1 MTTRPT
7 ERSLGERLAALSVPP
22 PPSDL
27 AARLTAEIPDGL
39 RAPEWT
45 RPRPPKNAWPLVF
58 PRLGVAASLAVHAA
72 VLGVALLGG
81 WLLRGAVNPRASM
94 PAFDAAAAPGYVNA
108 RAVPLSDPALEAHRA
123 GFARDMATTDVELER
138 IERLVAAFDG
148 LDAVPAADGYA
159 LVAEGAP
166 SPFDDGGATRI
177 MRLGARGPQGA
188 NAQLQVEWDPER
200 VERYRL
206 FGYEELVLGRDPYSA
221 SNAPPP
227 GGGVS
232 ALYELELQRTLGDGR
247 IATLRARFRRSG
259 DTVVRSREVKV
270 SDFVPRWEDAPR
282 SLQLATIAA
291 RYVERAKAGAAD
303 GAADAPSDAR
313 LVRAAQRVADAWP
326 GDEAAGTLARRVRAS
341 LGGPLDG
348 RGDDPA
354 TGSVAVK
361 LAEATEPEALTRV
374 APEYPAALRGTG
386 RAGTVLLA
394 VTVDETGR
402 IDAIDV
408 VRSVPGLDQAAIAA
422 VRRWTFRPAEYEGQ
436 RVRGSVTVGIE
447 FSAPVR

>member
-1 MTTRPT
+1 MTTRPKD
-7 ERSLGERLAALSVPP
+7 RSLGERLAALPVPP

-27 AARLTAEIPDGL
+27 AARLCAEIPEGL
-39 RAPEWT
+39 SAPEWT
-45 RPRPPKNAWPLVF
+45 RPRPPRSAWPLVF

-72 VLGVALLGG
+72 VLGIALLGG
-81 WLLRGAVNPRASM
+81 WLLRGAVNPRANM

-108 RAVPLSDPALEAHRA
+108 RAVPLSDPALEAHQA

-138 IERLVAAFDG
+138 IERLVAAFDAI
-148 LDAVPAADGYA
+148 DAAPAADGYA

-166 SPFDDGGATRI
+166 SPFDEGGAARI
-177 MRLGARGPQGA
+177 MRLGARGPRGA
-188 NAQLQVEWDPER
+188 NAQLQVEWDPQH

-206 FGYEELVLGRDPYSA
+206 FGYEELVLGRDPYNA
-221 SNAPPP
+221 SPAPPP

-291 RYVERAKAGAAD
+291 RYVERAKGGAAD
-303 GAADAPSDAR
+303 GPSDAR

-326 GDEAAGTLARRVRAS
+326 GDEAAGMLARRVRAS
-341 LGGPLDG
+341 LGGPFEG

-354 TGSVAVK
+354 SGSVAVK
-361 LAEATEPEALTRV
+361 LAEATEPAALTRV
-374 APEYPAALRGTG
+374 APEYPPALRGTG

-408 VRSVPGLDQAAIAA
+408 LRSVPGLDEAAIAA
-422 VRRWTFRPAEYEGQ
+422 VRRWTFRPAEYDGQ

-447 FSAPVR
+447 FSAPR